1 MRSLNRRRTQ
11 RLLLPVVAL
20 AAALVAGSLGS
31 TRAWAGLIA
40 CDTDPIVPLS
50 NSASVTMWASIATA
64 PSNVTQVNYVLHVPP
79 GVNVVAIAYD
89 SYAYLEHVQVVHDM
103 PAHHYRVQATL
114 STSVDSVPVTVGANV
129 TARTS
134 STGGSGERRSGGDQ
148 GGDRRSGGDQ
158 HHGRNGDQHPGR
170 DGDGNQNIGSG
181 TLVVSQSST
190 NGASGTSLVVDLD
203 GS

>member
-40 CDTDPIVPLS
+40 CDTDPVVTLS
-50 NSASVTMWASIATA
+50 NGASVTMWASIATD

-148 GGDRRSGGDQ
+148 Q
-158 HHGRNGDQHPGR
+158 PGRNGDQHPGR
-170 DGDGNQNIGSG
+170 DGDGNQTTGSG
-181 TLVVSQSST
+181 TPAVSQSST
-190 NGASGTSLVVDLD
+190 NGDSGTILGGDRE
-203 GS
+203 GP